1 MTTTIPRGAPISPCI
16 AVCALD
22 EEGLCRG
29 CLRTL
34 TEITQWTRLSSTQ
47 QWAVI
52 AACARRAARVASDAG
67 TTPLIAPEDTK
78 P

>member
-29 CLRTL
+29 CLRTVS
-34 TEITQWTRLSSTQ
+34 EITQWTRLSAPQ

-52 AACARRAARVASDAG
+52 TACAQRARARRASRAANDPG
-67 TTPLIAPEDTK
+67 KNPLP
-78 P
+78 PS